1 MSLKLN
7 NKSAILFDMDGVLY
21 NSMPNHAK
29 AWSETMAFYGMNM
42 PPMEVYMHEGCTG
55 SYTVNQ
61 VSLRERGYG
70 ATEEEVKEIYAHKA
84 ELFRN
89 MPMAEIMPGAM
100 EVFKRAKAAG
110 LKIHIVTG
118 SGQKTLIERVVKDFE
133 GYITREKMVTSFDVK
148 RGKPFPDPYLKGLE
162 LAGVDASQAVVVEN
176 APMGVR
182 AAVAAGI
189 ETIAVNTGPLDDA
202 VLLNEG
208 ASILFSS
215 MQELADKWET
225 LF

>member
-1 MSLKLN
+1 
-7 NKSAILFDMDGVLY
+7 
-21 NSMPNHAK
+21 
-29 AWSETMAFYGMNM
+29 
-42 PPMEVYMHEGCTG
+42 
-55 SYTVNQ
+55 
-61 VSLRERGYG
+61 
-70 ATEEEVKEIYAHKA
+70 
-84 ELFRN
+84 
-89 MPMAEIMPGAM
+89 
-100 EVFKRAKAAG
+100 
-110 LKIHIVTG
+110 
-118 SGQKTLIERVVKDFE
+118 
-133 GYITREKMVTSFDVK
+133 MVTSFDVK

-202 VLLNEG
+202 VLMNEG